1 MKLNKELL
9 MSLIEGEITAA
20 TQRTKEAEASAKL
33 TQRILP
39 LIKKLKSTDPRKMK
53 QYSDRLSRANTLKD
67 DNKRKTEK
75 EQILKDLSG
84 D

>member
-1 MKLNKELL
+1 MKLNKDLL
-9 MSLIEGEITAA
+9 MRLIEGEISTA
-20 TQRTKEAEASAKL
+20 TQATKDAKASAEL

-53 QYSDRLSRANTLKD
+53 QYSDRLSRADTLKD
-67 DNKRKTEK
+67 DSKRKREK

>member
-1 MKLNKELL
+1 MR
-9 MSLIEGEITAA
+9 LIEGEIAAA
-20 TQRTKEAEASAKL
+20 TQGTQEAKASAEL

-53 QYSDRLSRANTLKD
+53 QYSDRLSRADALED

-84 D
+84 E